1 MIPAVIPL
9 LLVVAGGAALLA
21 GAATLRSLGRGY
33 RIGRLLA
40 TVPRASVA
48 DAIRVAEQ
56 GPRRY
61 LAIEGR
67 IDSEESFEDAH
78 QRPLVLRRTRL
89 EARAGR
95 EWRRIEDSLEAVP
108 FEVRDGLEG
117 IAVDTAAL
125 GDGLVVMP
133 RESIGVV
140 GDLAE
145 RAPDGFPPDAPA
157 RARIDQVSSVE
168 HATVLGWPTLDP
180 HGKPIM
186 TAGVGRP
193 LILSVLEPD
202 EAMRVLARGE
212 RLRPRVAALL
222 FALGLGLGAI
232 GLAWAGIEVLG
243 IADVPLALAATPG
256 AAASASPPAASGS
269 LATGPAASAL
279 AGDTRSSGE
288 GPGLV
293 GTPGLAIA
301 GVILVGVVAAGATLL
316 YVRVTGGPRRP

>member
-9 LLVVAGGAALLA
+9 FLIVAGGAALLA
-21 GAATLRSLGRGY
+21 GVATLRSLGRGY

-40 TVPRASVA
+40 TVPRATVA
-48 DAIRVAEQ
+48 DAIRSAEQ
-56 GPRRY
+56 GPPRY

-67 IDSEESFEDAH
+67 IDSEDSFEDGH

-89 EARAGR
+89 EARIGR
-95 EWRRIEDSLEAVP
+95 EWRQVEDSLEAVP

-117 IAVDTAAL
+117 IGVDAAAL

-133 RESIGVV
+133 RESVGVV

-145 RAPDGFPPDAPA
+145 RAPEGFAPDAPA

-168 HATVLGWPTLDP
+168 HATVLGWPSLDP
-180 HGKPIM
+180 NGRPVM
-186 TAGVGRP
+186 TAGEGLP

-212 RLRPRVAALL
+212 RLRPRLAAVL
-222 FALGLGLGAI
+222 FALGIGLGAL
-232 GLAWAGIEVLG
+232 GLAWAGMQALG
-243 IADVPLALAATPG
+243 IAGATVVLAAAPTT
-256 AAASASPPAASGS
+256 AAASAPAPSG
-269 LATGPAASAL
+269 L
-279 AGDTRSSGE
+279 AGDTRSAGA

-293 GTPGLAIA
+293 RAPGLAIA
-301 GVILVGVVAAGATLL
+301 GVVLPGLAAAGATL
-316 YVRVTGGPRRP
+316 VSSA

>member
-21 GAATLRSLGRGY
+21 GVATLRSHGRGY
-33 RIGRLLA
+33 HIGRLLA
-40 TVPRASVA
+40 TTPRASVA
-48 DAIRVAEQ
+48 DAIRTAAQ

-61 LAIEGR
+61 VAIEGR

-89 EARAGR
+89 EARSGR

-108 FEVRDGLEG
+108 FEVRDGLDG

-125 GDGLVVMP
+125 GDGLVVIP
-133 RESIGVV
+133 RESVGVV

-145 RAPDGFPPDAPA
+145 RAPEGFAPDAPA

-168 HATVLGWPTLDP
+168 HATVLGWPALDGQ
-180 HGKPIM
+180 GKPVM
-186 TAGVGRP
+186 TAGAGRP

-212 RLRPRVAALL
+212 RLRPRLAAVLL
-222 FALGLGLGAI
+222 ALGLGLGAL
-232 GLAWAGIEVLG
+232 GLAWAGAQALG
-243 IADVPLALAATPG
+243 IADVPIARAAP
-256 AAASASPPAASGS
+256 SATAPVASG
-269 LATGPAASAL
+269 PAPSGL

-293 GTPGLAIA
+293 GAPGLAIA
-301 GVILVGVVAAGATLL
+301 GVVLLGVVAVGATLL
-316 YVRVTGGPRRP
+316 YVRMTGGPRRP